1 MIKGLKICGIS
12 DLEILKYIL
21 NHQYPPKFIGFISN
35 YRKSKRFVEYE
46 KLEILTNVEKKNTNF
61 VSVLVNPDDKILEKM
76 KKLNFDYYQ
85 LYDVG
90 PERTKVIKE
99 KYKMNIITALTIQN
113 QRDVNKY
120 KDYLGITDIIL
131 FDGKGYE
138 KSIGFNHQLLNSVPD
153 SINKMIAGNIKI
165 EDIASFENKNI
176 FIDLSGALENEMGK
190 KDIKKINKLL
200 NLAILE

>member
-21 NHQYPPKFIGFISN
+21 NHPYPPKFIGFISN

-46 KLEILTNVEKKNTNF
+46 KLEILTNVEKKNINF

-90 PERTKVIKE
+90 PERTKEIKE

-131 FDGKGYE
+131 FDGKGYG
-138 KSIGFNHQLLNSVPD
+138 KSIGFNHRLLNSVPN
-153 SINKMIAGNIKI
+153 SVNKMIAGNIKI
-165 EDIASFENKNI
+165 EDIPNFKNKDY
-176 FIDLSGALENEMGK
+176 FIDLSGSLEDEEGI
-190 KDIKKINKLL
+190 KDLDKINKLL
-200 NLAILE
+200 NLNNCK